1 MDTSEARDDGG
12 SAADLLRSLRPPA
25 IVRDRHF
32 DVIAANTAATRLST
46 ALRPG
51 QNLLRR
57 VFLPDQDDEECILDD
72 SLPESAVAL
81 LRDSLEEHEEDTR
94 FAALVGELSARSI
107 RFSELWANASTAVT
121 TNTVAVMGSHAPL
134 RFFEHR
140 PVGEYEMTVVVF
152 EQSS

>member
-1 MDTSEARDDGG
+1 MDTSEGRDDGG

-25 IVRDRHF
+25 VVRDRHF

-57 VFLPDQDDEECILDD
+57 VFLYDQDDQDCLLDD

-81 LRDSLEEHEEDTR
+81 LRDSLEEHEEDAR

-107 RFSELWANASTAVT
+107 RFSELWANASAAV
-121 TNTVAVMGSHAPL
+121 TNTVVVMSSGAAL
-134 RFFEHR
+134 RFSEHR

-152 EQSS
+152 E